1 MLQRVILLLIFFMTL
16 AGMFLLSGI
25 GEHFAILV
33 SPMVTF
39 LLILFTFLRYRSS
52 FFLAVSL
59 LFVYLLIKIVASEMN
74 TYWFL
79 LQGLV
84 ILLPA
89 GGFYIVCKIWEKNLD
104 NIRAESRLV
113 KKATD
118 ELRQDEQKS
127 LREQDG
133 LEREVSG
140 IVGLFELAREFNECI
155 DFNEIVRVLSK
166 QVFSRIPF
174 ERGKLVFLDDDFL
187 PGELAAS
194 EMLWQNQAQGADAV
208 KMQEFTLEREVA
220 GRLAKKQTV
229 SRFDTPT
236 EDTEGLLEG
245 HSIHFPLWVFP
256 LMVGGEVTAAF
267 WVEGARH
274 EDFGKFEIIASQLAL
289 HVKKVKLYNK
299 VKELSIVDGLTQ
311 LFVRRHFLERF
322 RDELIRS
329 MKYRLSMVVMMLD
342 IDQFKKY
349 NDTYGHL
356 VGDVALRQVAQTIRE
371 VIRRV
376 DIASR
381 YGGEEFAIVLPETD
395 RQGGLDAAE
404 RIRSRIAKRLFRAY
418 DEDTRLT
425 ISVGLTFFPDDLGQG
440 FEENSSD
447 DIVSTL
453 LKQADEAL
461 YRAKEEGRNHVVS
474 YGDNRLQS

>member
-1 MLQRVILLLIFFMTL
+1 MLQRIILLLIFVLTL
-16 AGMFLLSGI
+16 AGMFLLSRV
-25 GEHFAILV
+25 GEHFGILV
-33 SPMVTF
+33 SPLAAVI
-39 LLILFTFLRYRSS
+39 LILFLFPQYRSW
-52 FFLAVSL
+52 FFPALGL
-59 LFVYLLIKIVASEMN
+59 LIVYLLVKIITSDMK

-79 LQGLV
+79 LQGLA

-89 GGFYIVCKIWEKNLD
+89 GGFYAVCKIWEKNLGK
-104 NIRAESRLV
+104 IRREAQLI
-113 KKATD
+113 KKETD

-127 LREQDG
+127 LREQDR
-133 LEREVSG
+133 LEREVSE

-155 DFNEIVRVLSK
+155 DFNEIVQVLSK

-187 PGELAAS
+187 PGELASS
-194 EMLWQNQAQGADAV
+194 EMFWQSHVETVDDV
-208 KMQEFTLEREVA
+208 KMQEFTLEREVV

-229 SRFDTPT
+229 SRFDTPL
-236 EDTEGLLEG
+236 EDTESLLKG
-245 HSIHFPLWVFP
+245 HIIHFPFWVFP
-256 LMVGGEVTAAF
+256 LVVGGEVTAAF
-267 WVEGARH
+267 WVEGARQ

-322 RDELIRS
+322 RDELVRS
-329 MKYRLSMVVMMLD
+329 IKYRLSMVVMMLD

-356 VGDVALRQVAQTIRE
+356 VGDVAIRQVAQTIRE

-425 ISVGLTFFPDDLGQG
+425 VSVGLTFFPDNLEKG
-440 FEENSSD
+440 FEELSPDEIAS
-447 DIVSTL
+447 IL

-461 YRAKEEGRNHVVS
+461 YRAKEEGRNHVVF
-474 YGDNRLQS
+474 YNDNRAQS

>member
-1 MLQRVILLLIFFMTL
+1 MSKRVILLFIFTL
-16 AGMFLLSGI
+16 ALAGIFLLSRI
-25 GEHFAILV
+25 GEHFAMLI
-33 SPMVTF
+33 SPAVIF
-39 LLILFTFLRYRSS
+39 ILILFLFPQYRSS
-52 FFLAVSL
+52 FFLAVGL
-59 LFVYLLIKIVASEMN
+59 LFVYLLAKIVTSEMN

-79 LQGLV
+79 LQGLA
-84 ILLPA
+84 ILLPT
-89 GGFYIVCKIWEKNLD
+89 GGFYIVYRIGQKNL
-104 NIRAESRLV
+104 NKIHAESQWV
-113 KKATD
+113 KKAAD

-127 LREQDG
+127 LREQDR
-133 LEREVSG
+133 LEHEVG
-140 IVGLFELAREFNECI
+140 EIVSLFELAREFNECI

-166 QVFSRIPF
+166 EVFSRIPF
-174 ERGKLVFLDDDFL
+174 ERGKLVFLDEDFL
-187 PGELAAS
+187 PGEWVAS
-194 EMLWQNQAQGADAV
+194 EMLWQNQAQVADAV

-220 GRLAKKQTV
+220 GRLAKKQTL
-229 SRFDTPT
+229 SRFDTPA
-236 EDTEGLLEG
+236 EDTEGLLKG

-256 LMVGGEVTAAF
+256 LVVGGEVTAAF
-267 WVEGARH
+267 WVEGARR

-349 NDTYGHL
+349 NDAYGHL

-425 ISVGLTFFPDDLGQG
+425 ISVGLTFFPDNLEQG

-474 YGDNRLQS
+474 YNDNRLQS